1 MSSYFLM
8 ERAEVSVAVIWAAK
22 SCWETLA
29 GKLRSVTGMF
39 SVPLLL
45 GEFGALLLTP
55 SATKSFP
62 YTGSFMVL

>member
-1 MSSYFLM
+1 M
-8 ERAEVSVAVIWAAK
+8 EQAEVSVAVIRVAK
-22 SCWETLA
+22 SFWETLA
-29 GKLRSVTGMF
+29 GKLQSVPGML

-45 GEFGALLLTP
+45 GEFGALILTS